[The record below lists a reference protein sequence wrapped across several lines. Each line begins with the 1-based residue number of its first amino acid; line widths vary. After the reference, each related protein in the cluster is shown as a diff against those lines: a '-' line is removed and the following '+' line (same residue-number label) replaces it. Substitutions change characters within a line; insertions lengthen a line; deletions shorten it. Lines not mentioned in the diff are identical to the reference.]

1 MCIRLFSRMSASIQV
16 SRAQIKAMIC
26 WPAAAKPP
34 MSSCRSPTQPLG
46 AEETAGVIMV
56 AVEPDSK
63 AQADGIQKGDL
74 IIEANRKNVASVKNF
89 KNLIDI
95 KRAAGSGCPSKACM
109 AG

>member
-1 MCIRLFSRMSASIQV
+1 
-16 SRAQIKAMIC
+16 MIG

-34 MSSCRSPTQPLG
+34 ISSCRSPTRPLG

-56 AVEPDSK
+56 AVEPDSEV
-63 AQADGIQKGDL
+63 QANGIQQGDL

-89 KNLIDI
+89 KNLIDL